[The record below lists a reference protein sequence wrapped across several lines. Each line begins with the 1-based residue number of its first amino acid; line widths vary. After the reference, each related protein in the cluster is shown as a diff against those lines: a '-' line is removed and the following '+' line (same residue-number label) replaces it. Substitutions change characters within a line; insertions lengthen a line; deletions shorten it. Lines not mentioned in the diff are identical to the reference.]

1 MIHIQHVLCA
11 VDFSECS
18 RRALH
23 CAVRVAGW
31 CGARVTAFHVVLPPA
46 TIAFSP
52 YAGALTS
59 PAAERSGLKNRLRE
73 FVGETSRAV
82 PVQMEMHEGDMCH
95 DIVDRATGGGAD
107 LIVMGLHGRSPNE
120 RFALGSVAECVL
132 ARATCPV
139 LVCRT
144 DPDDHAGS
152 GGMAAGHILCAMD
165 FSKASLAAM
174 EYAVALARQAGGQVT
189 VLHVVETLPESVRTD
204 NALFE
209 VPAYLRPLLRDAA
222 GRLHSAIRPDW
233 DAWLEDEQI
242 VFSDN
247 PPSAILD
254 LARRQGSDL
263 IVLGARGRK
272 PSTIS
277 LFGSTAERVVRAA
290 PCPLV
295 VAVPAS
301 SVANVFASCASRLKE
316 TMP

>member
-120 RFALGSVAECVL
+120 RFALGSVAECV
-132 ARATCPV
+132 ARRHLP
-139 LVCRT
+139 
-144 DPDDHAGS
+144 GS
-152 GGMAAGHILCAMD
+152 GVSHGSRRPRRERRHGGGSHFVRDRLLQSVSRGDGIRRCAREAGWR
-165 FSKASLAAM
+165 
-174 EYAVALARQAGGQVT
+174 EVT

-290 PCPLV
+290 PCPVLV